1 MPCAAGLL
9 CKLKHLTPGPPGFT
23 IHKCRCCGGYLH
35 GICGVQDP
43 LGSTEMNRICEG
55 GCTTLSGDSS
65 RAPPALKRAAPKQ
78 KAPALKPAGLKF
90 AAPRPKPPAPKPARL
105 EPPSSKQ
112 KARGAESRKRM
123 SVQQQG
129 EVLEY
134 MQSKRAKVKH
144 VAKHFGIGES
154 TVFRIKKD
162 ADKIK
167 KTLDQT
173 PGLGRLKAIIKP
185 KYDEVRNRKK
195 SRCSTESY
203 I

>member
-1 MPCAAGLL
+1 
-9 CKLKHLTPGPPGFT
+9 
-23 IHKCRCCGGYLH
+23 
-35 GICGVQDP
+35 
-43 LGSTEMNRICEG
+43 MNRICEG